1 MERIL
6 YAGFSPSWL
15 QLTCCFPAFFLSLLL
30 SCSLPNP
37 SHCLYLLLKPPPAST
52 TTIVLLQLT
61 VLKFYFLGNLIS
73 GFLPFLSTPAVV
85 GQGAAKPPPL
95 DAQWQALP
103 AVTGRLLTCTQCP
116 VHQTKCAYLSFYMFV
131 PADTQP
137 LFCCRSILRYNK
149 HIPFLR

>member
-6 YAGFSPSWL
+6 YAGLSPSWL
-15 QLTCCFPAFFLSLLL
+15 QLTCCFPAFCLSLLL

-73 GFLPFLSTPAVV
+73 GFLPFWSTPAVV
-85 GQGAAKPPPL
+85 GQGAAKPHCISQFHHATTTGCTVVGTACSDRETPHIHTMPYPPDKMCL
-95 DAQWQALP
+95 FVFLH
-103 AVTGRLLTCTQCP
+103 VCP
-116 VHQTKCAYLSFYMFV
+116 C
-131 PADTQP
+131 
-137 LFCCRSILRYNK
+137 
-149 HIPFLR
+149 